1 MPNPD
6 PIAQPSP
13 WPSSRGLW
21 GLLWRS
27 VVLLPVA
34 ILLYTAWFL
43 FWAAV
48 IFLPVAVVVMLALG
62 DWLYAAGLFA
72 LWFPLF
78 LMRRWKK
85 LRVDSKDTLDWKNGN
100 I

>member
-6 PIAQPSP
+6 QTTP
-13 WPSSRGLW
+13 WPSLRGLW

-43 FWAAV
+43 FWASV
-48 IFLPVAVVVMLALG
+48 LVLPFVALISLALG
-62 DWLYAAGLFA
+62 DWLYALGLFA
-72 LWFPLF
+72 LWVPLF
-78 LMRRWKK
+78 FLSRWKK
-85 LRVDSKDTLDWKNGN
+85 LRINSKDTLNPDIGN